1 MSTPFK
7 IITNQGQVFPLS
19 DMIYTFV
26 ETGYVPKYA
35 KDCLEDVNWVNS
47 QHSLNFS
54 IDNRTLKVFPLI
66 TDWSTY
72 TDDPL
77 GFGGQT
83 TCIFDDNQ
91 TFTLKNGIRSN
102 GFRDVHSITDLVF
115 IDQNTPTDPVD
126 LECVFYNMPQL
137 DIISGFYTAD
147 NKEFKAITIGK
158 ANNLFDYDTNL
169 TGQENFEMSFDSTYG
184 LVEANSMMEGN
195 THATGLPT
203 LTGTANIKRWDNS
216 FNGYGYDVA
225 TTDTVGSYGN
235 LEITLVNRSQIQDPD
250 EDVANVYKM
259 IHCALM
265 IGSLTINGS
274 GGPDPDNNSRWCPVY
289 WEELDLDNELVV
301 AWLNQ
306 LKIYVDSTLLSEY
319 ISRNKER
326 CGGDSTKEAYVDAI
340 FSAIS

>member
-26 ETGYVPKYA
+26 DTGYVPKYA
-35 KDCLEDVNWVNS
+35 KDCLEDVNWVNN
-47 QHSLNFS
+47 QTSLNFS
-54 IDNRTLKVFPLI
+54 AENRTLKVFPLI
-66 TDWSTY
+66 TDWSNY
-72 TDDPL
+72 TDDQL
-77 GFGGQT
+77 SFNGQT

-235 LEITLVNRSQIQDPD
+235 LEITLVDRSQIQDPD
-250 EDVANVYKM
+250 GDVANVHKM
-259 IHCALM
+259 IHNALM

-274 GGPDPDNNSRWCPVY
+274 GGPDPDDNGRWCPVY